1 MIIKKKINNHYNN
14 LINKYGENKSGL
26 GWRNDG
32 LKLRYEVFFKNLNFK
47 NKSVLD
53 FGCGFCDLFFFL
65 IKKKLPIQEYVGYE
79 INPKIINIVKKKHK
93 EIRVIK
99 RMLPKKIRCCNQ

>member
-14 LINKYGENKSGL
+14 LIINYGENKSGL

-32 LKLRYEVFFKNLNFK
+32 LKLRYEVFFINLNFK

-53 FGCGFCDLFFFL
+53 FGCGFCEFFFL
-65 IKKKLPIQEYVGYE
+65 KKRNYQYKNMSVM
-79 INPKIINIVKKKHK
+79 K
-93 EIRVIK
+93 
-99 RMLPKKIRCCNQ
+99 

>member
-32 LKLRYEVFFKNLNFK
+32 LN
-47 NKSVLD
+47 
-53 FGCGFCDLFFFL
+53 
-65 IKKKLPIQEYVGYE
+65 
-79 INPKIINIVKKKHK
+79 
-93 EIRVIK
+93 
-99 RMLPKKIRCCNQ
+99 